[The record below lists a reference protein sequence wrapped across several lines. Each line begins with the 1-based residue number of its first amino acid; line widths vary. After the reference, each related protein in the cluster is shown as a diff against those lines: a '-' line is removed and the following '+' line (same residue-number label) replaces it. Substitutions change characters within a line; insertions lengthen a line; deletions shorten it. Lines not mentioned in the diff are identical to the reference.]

1 MSRLA
6 RRSSLFLWLL
16 TSLLVLGSAA
26 IARAGEDK
34 PSPKSGSQ
42 PAGPP
47 DLQDPPGIGA
57 LKYRS
62 IGPAW
67 GGRVARVAGVAGDP
81 RIYWAATAS
90 GGVWKSE
97 DGGGSWKPVFDEQPV
112 SSIGSIAIA
121 PSDPNV
127 VYVGSGEANI
137 RGNVAAGNG
146 IYKSTDGGKTWSHVW
161 TQEGQIGTMVVH
173 PKNPDVAFA
182 AVLGHAFGPNPERG
196 VYRTT
201 DGGKSW
207 KQVLKKDADTGASDV
222 ALDPSNPEIVF
233 AGFWEARRFPWDLKS
248 GGPGSGLWV

>member
-112 SSIGSIAIA
+112 SSIGSIAVA
-121 PSDPNV
+121 ASDPNV

-146 IYKSTDGGKTWSHVW
+146 IYKSTDGGKS
-161 TQEGQIGTMVVH
+161 
-173 PKNPDVAFA
+173 
-182 AVLGHAFGPNPERG
+182 
-196 VYRTT
+196 
-201 DGGKSW
+201 
-207 KQVLKKDADTGASDV
+207 
-222 ALDPSNPEIVF
+222 
-233 AGFWEARRFPWDLKS
+233 
-248 GGPGSGLWV
+248 